1 LLCSHQIL
9 FYRQTKRR
17 RLFLSDQ
24 LHPQTVSVV
33 QTRADSLGLTVELG
47 NVCAADFSNRDV
59 AGVIFQYP
67 DTEGS
72 VYDFSEV
79 VQTAHSNGV
88 SYNKHMRKQDVYN
101 ESLFLTLT

>member
-1 LLCSHQIL
+1 
-9 FYRQTKRR
+9 
-17 RLFLSDQ
+17 
-24 LHPQTVSVV
+24 VV

-47 NVCAADFSNRDV
+47 NVFAADFSNRDV

-79 VQTAHSNGV
+79 VQRAHSNGV
-88 SYNKHMRKQDVYN
+88 RYYKHTRKQNVFN
-101 ESLFLTLT
+101 ESLFLILT